1 MLGVPVT
8 HWFWLIFA
16 AEVFRNYFFLEARPE
31 IPCTVNKVKVS
42 LQLQPLLLLFWKLLK
57 GYILLI
63 ISNLT
68 KTWRLVLAGRFQT
81 RVQHSPETSWQKH
94 LTSLLEYLCCCSL
107 LRNNTLCFGDGG
119 GAELYPATG
128 LIRVCSA
135 AVKLSLTWIC
145 CTANGW
151 SKHLDFFG
159 RQPFTKRL
167 TLEKAA
173 ANLHLLKPC
182 KSFLPPA
189 PTATRC
195 PATRSS
201 SCG

>member
-16 AEVFRNYFFLEARPE
+16 AEVFQNYFFLEARPE
-31 IPCTVNKVKVS
+31 IPCPVNKVKVS
-42 LQLQPLLLLFWKLLK
+42 LLLQPLLLLFWKLLK
-57 GYILLI
+57 GYTLLI

-128 LIRVCSA
+128 WSESVLL
-135 AVKLSLTWIC
+135 LSNFLWHGFVAPPTDEVNIW
-145 CTANGW
+145 TF
-151 SKHLDFFG
+151 LDDSHSQRG
-159 RQPFTKRL
+159 
-167 TLEKAA
+167 
-173 ANLHLLKPC
+173 LL
-182 KSFLPPA
+182 
-189 PTATRC
+189 
-195 PATRSS
+195 
-201 SCG
+201 